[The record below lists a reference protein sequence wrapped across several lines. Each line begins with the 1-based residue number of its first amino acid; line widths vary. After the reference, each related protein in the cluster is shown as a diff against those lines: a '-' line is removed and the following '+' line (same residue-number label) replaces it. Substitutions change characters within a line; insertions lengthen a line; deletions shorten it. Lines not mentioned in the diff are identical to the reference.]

1 MRRLLLSLLFLSFAS
16 PVFAA
21 ASRGRTIDEIPS
33 ARESLLRGVSPRF
46 YKTLLISPVSGWV
59 AVRGEL
65 AGTGLVGT
73 RVIHSELDGRY
84 DALALE
90 LANNIQIIG
99 NSNFGSLHSRGVLV
113 HVLIYD
119 IADGRLA
126 VSFANLED
134 TGGSQWRYYGAAWMS
149 VEKRNH
155 LWVTINPLTLAP
167 HELRGARMYTVQVEA
182 PGPARVPL
190 PRAVGNKFLPGTP
203 QNLPK

>member
-1 MRRLLLSLLFLSFAS
+1 MGCGARRT
-16 PVFAA
+16 
-21 ASRGRTIDEIPS
+21 RRDRIGRH
-33 ARESLLRGVSPRF
+33 
-46 YKTLLISPVSGWV
+46 
-59 AVRGEL
+59 
-65 AGTGLVGT
+65 
-73 RVIHSELDGRY
+73 VIHSELDGRY

-99 NSNFGSLHSRGVLV
+99 NSNFGSLHSRDVLV
-113 HVLIYD
+113 HVLVYD

-167 HELRGARMYTVQVEA
+167 HELRGSRMYTVQVEA

-190 PRAVGNKFLPGTP
+190 PRAIGSRVSTTVP
-203 QNLPK
+203 QSMAR